1 MIHMYGYDVLLL
13 PIASCQTRAGTGI
26 LLMDFNEKLQ
36 KLRTGSNMTQ
46 EELAEKL
53 YVSRTAVSKWES
65 GRGYPN
71 IESLKAIAKYFHIT
85 IDELIC
91 GEEMVA
97 LAEQDKKE
105 SGKKYTAL
113 ICGVLDCLAVLLFL
127 LPVFGSDG
135 ASVSMFS
142 VTGTGTWLR
151 AVFVAVTALTIL
163 NGFCT
168 VVISNFDRPVWNRHR
183 LVTGIAL
190 SIAGTLVF
198 ILTRQPYAGVFFFCL
213 LVIKGFLLLKNR

>member
-1 MIHMYGYDVLLL
+1 
-13 PIASCQTRAGTGI
+13 
-26 LLMDFNEKLQ
+26 
-36 KLRTGSNMTQ
+36 MTQ

-53 YVSRTAVSKWES
+53 YVSRAAISKWES

-71 IESLKAIAKYFHIT
+71 IESLKAIAKIFDIT

-91 GEEMVA
+91 GEEIVV

-113 ICGVLDCLAVLLFL
+113 ICGVLDCLTVLLLFL
-127 LPVFGSDG
+127 PIFGNDG
-135 ASVSMFS
+135 SS
-142 VTGTGTWLR
+142 VTLFSITEIGTWLKIVFI
-151 AVFVAVTALTIL
+151 AVIALTVV

-168 VVISNFDRPVWNRHR
+168 VVISNFDKPVWNRHR
-183 LVTGIAL
+183 LITGIAL
-190 SIAGTLVF
+190 SVVGTVVF

-213 LVIKGFLLLKNR
+213 LVIKAFLLLKNK